1 MNNNNYTDEYIKKSL
16 QKDLLDFTSYI
27 TEKIQIISPKVKELI
42 NYIQNAVN
50 SSIGKEYEVKLYG
63 SHATGLCL
71 PWSDID
77 VVLCKKN
84 GEGIENNSYLPL
96 QELYT
101 FLQKQKIF
109 LNL

>member
-1 MNNNNYTDEYIKKSL
+1 MNNNIYTDEYIKKSL

-42 NYIQNAVN
+42 NYIQNEVN
-50 SSIGKEYEVKLYG
+50 SFIGKEYEVKLYG

-77 VVLCKKN
+77 VALCKKM
-84 GEGIENNSYLPL
+84 G
-96 QELYT
+96 
-101 FLQKQKIF
+101 KR
-109 LNL
+109 